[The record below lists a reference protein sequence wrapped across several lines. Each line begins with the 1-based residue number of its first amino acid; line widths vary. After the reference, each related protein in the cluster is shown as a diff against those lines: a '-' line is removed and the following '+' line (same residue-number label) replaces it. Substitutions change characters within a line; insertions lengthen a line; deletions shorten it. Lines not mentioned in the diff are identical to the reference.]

1 MVRRRL
7 GIESLERRLLMA
19 GDVTAALKG
28 GWLVVTGDAEAN
40 QVLIQNPSPGEYSVT
55 GADGTTVSGSPVTG
69 VTKGVKVN
77 LKDGDDTVAI
87 VGTGGGTFEATGDVK
102 VSTGKGNDRILVAGL
117 QADGKVT
124 LNSGNATGEG
134 AGDQVLVTDS
144 EVGKNL
150 SVKTGSG
157 HDQVGI
163 GQDLEGELED
173 LLDAFLDEMGWGGLG
188 IVPGDVGV
196 TGKLSVATGKGNDV
210 LMIGDCTVGGSVS
223 ANAGGG
229 ADSLLVQGATVAGKA
244 SLNMGSGD
252 EDYLGI
258 QDNQVT
264 GKVKLNGGAG
274 RWDALEDLLGNSYP
288 PLTKTPPGFEVFL

>member
-40 QVLIQNPSPGEYSVT
+40 QVLIENTASGEYSVT

-77 LKDGDDTVAI
+77 LKDGDDVVAI
-87 VGTGGGTFEATGDVK
+87 VGSGGGTFHATGDVK
-102 VSTGKGNDRILVAGL
+102 VTTGKGNDRILVAGL

-144 EVGKNL
+144 QVGKNL
-150 SVKTGSG
+150 SVKTGNG

-163 GQDLEGELED
+163 GQGEPLDTMLED
-173 LLDAFLDEMGWGGLG
+173 FLVEMEWEELDVL
-188 IVPGDVGV
+188 PGDVQV
-196 TGKLSVATGKGNDV
+196 QGKLSVTTGNGNDQV
-210 LMIGDCTVGGSVS
+210 MIGDSQIGGSVS
-223 ANAGGG
+223 VNTGGG
-229 ADSLLVQGATVAGKA
+229 TDEAMIQNLDVEGGA
-244 SLNMGSGD
+244 SLKMGGGND
-252 EDYLGI
+252 DYLGI
-258 QDNQVT
+258 QGNHVA
-264 GKVKLNGGAG
+264 GKVKLNGGSG
-274 RWDALEDLLGNSYP
+274 SGDTLEDFGGNVYP
-288 PLTKTPPGFEVFL
+288 PLTRTPPGFEVFL